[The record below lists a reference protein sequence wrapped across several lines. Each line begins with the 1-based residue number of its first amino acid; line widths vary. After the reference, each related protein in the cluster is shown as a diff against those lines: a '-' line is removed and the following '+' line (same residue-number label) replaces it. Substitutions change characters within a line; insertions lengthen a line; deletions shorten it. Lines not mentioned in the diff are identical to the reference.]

1 MNELLQVEVGKD
13 QKCTLSE
20 WRDKLL
26 KWISESKSWN
36 LFQDKTQQSYQE
48 KVRKIRGITWAGQKT
63 EKKIDNTTDG

>member
-20 WRDKLL
+20 WLL

-48 KVRKIRGITWAGQKT
+48 KG
-63 EKKIDNTTDG
+63 